1 MIRRLLAFAL
11 LAMVLSTMSCG
22 GDGDDHID
30 GCPDV
35 GACRL
40 PQTSEDNVLQ
50 NFQVAYRT
58 RQIDEYAKLLAADFQ
73 FYLDPVT
80 ATQLGIG
87 SWTRT
92 QDSLATERLFI
103 LPEVTKVVIEL
114 DWRPRSAV
122 NAGLPPP
129 REKWTKLF
137 ISETYLDV
145 DFTPAGQDTNTITFR
160 VENQQQRF
168 FFRRGRTNPPSGPAD
183 TLVYIVEWHDQGVSG
198 GLRAPK
204 TLVTN
209 ATWSSIK
216 TRFGTTN

>member
-1 MIRRLLAFAL
+1 MIRGLLLTL
-11 LAMVLSTMSCG
+11 LLIATSLSTISCDECDSCG
-22 GDGDDHID
+22 LEPPGPLLQI
-30 GCPDV
+30 
-35 GACRL
+35 
-40 PQTSEDNVLQ
+40 TEDNVLQ

-58 RQIDEYAKLLAADFQ
+58 RRIDEYARLLAADFQ

-92 QDSLATERLFI
+92 QDSLATERLFSSSQI
-103 LPEVTKVVIEL
+103 TKIVIEL
-114 DWRPRSAV
+114 DWPPRSAV

-137 ISETYLDV
+137 VSDVYLDV

-160 VENQQQRF
+160 VENQVQQF
-168 FFRRGRTNPPSGPAD
+168 YFRRGRTNPPSGPAD
-183 TLVYIVEWHDQGVSG
+183 TLVYIVEWRDQGVSA
-198 GLRAPK
+198 GLRAPR

-216 TRFGTTN
+216 ARFGTTN